1 MVCGRNLQL
10 DGVTITTVL
19 LSQKCGEDG
28 ARVVPGLQT
37 ASSQSVSGRFV
48 PSVVRLFGW
57 SPVHLSADAFVR
69 LTDLESFV
77 VVMYSCGS
85 CSLSVEVAA
94 QFARI
99 YVRTYSHCLNRRK
112 FVRSLK
118 QSHTSPNFS
127 RCSITHNCVPELLFP
142 PCNRSPRWSVHCR
155 ARRRRQRT
163 ACLARQTATQTHRQT
178 VNTNEHKHEQGRAQH
193 SSRKS
198 LVVGRWPSKTFVRL
212 CDFCEV

>member
-1 MVCGRNLQL
+1 V
-10 DGVTITTVL
+10 
-19 LSQKCGEDG
+19 LSQGYYTDG
-28 ARVVPGLQT
+28 C
-37 ASSQSVSGRFV
+37 QSVSQW
-48 PSVVRLFGW
+48 SVRSVGW

-198 LVVGRWPSKTFVRL
+198 LVVGCWPSKTFVRL